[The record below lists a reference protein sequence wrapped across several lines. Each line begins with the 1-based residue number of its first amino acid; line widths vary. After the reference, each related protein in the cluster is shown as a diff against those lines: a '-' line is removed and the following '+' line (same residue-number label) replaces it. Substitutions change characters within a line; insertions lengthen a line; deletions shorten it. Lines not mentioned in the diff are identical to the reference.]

1 MSHEQAKA
9 LVRLYQEKVQYKL
22 GATSALRDIIFDL
35 ENYVHP
41 VFTGRLQEAE
51 VLLDGYAST
60 GSWLRFAK
68 AKGVRNMYMLIEKL
82 RTNENHNEPH
92 GLLVTFRGLYTE
104 QRKHLLNYRRELRH
118 YKSI

>member
-9 LVRLYQEKVQYKL
+9 LVQLYQEKVQYKL
-22 GATSALRDIIFDL
+22 GTTTACRDIVFKL
-35 ENYVHP
+35 ENCVHP
-41 VFTGRLQEAE
+41 VFSGRLQETE

-68 AKGVRNMYMLIEKL
+68 VKGLRNMYYLIEQL
-82 RTNENHNEPH
+82 RTNENHNEQH
-92 GLLVTFRGLYTE
+92 GLLTTFRDMYTE
-104 QRKHLLNYRRELRH
+104 QRKHLLNYRRELKH